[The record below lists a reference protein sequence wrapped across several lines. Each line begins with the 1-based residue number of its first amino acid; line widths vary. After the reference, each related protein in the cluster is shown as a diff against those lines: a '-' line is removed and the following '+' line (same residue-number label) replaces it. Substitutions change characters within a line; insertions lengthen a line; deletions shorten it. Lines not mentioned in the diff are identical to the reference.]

1 MIFLSPTSSS
11 ATWRGRFRPGAAA
24 ACLCLLALPAAA
36 ATVSGRVQLSDSRD
50 PAVRRKSDFSGVVL
64 SLEPLGAAA
73 APAPGRARMIQKD
86 KLFQPHVLAITT
98 GTVVDFPNYD
108 PIYHNAFS
116 NYDGQIFD
124 VGLYPPGTSRS
135 VRFSR
140 PGVVRVFCNIH
151 ESMSAVIV
159 VLETP
164 LFATTGSDGRFE
176 IKGVPHGEY
185 RLRVFHERATPKV
198 LELAGRPVNVGG
210 DPVVLPDIVVSES
223 GYLPV
228 PHKNKYGTEYLP
240 PPGDVGLYP
249 PPRK

>member
-1 MIFLSPTSSS
+1 LLF
-11 ATWRGRFRPGAAA
+11 
-24 ACLCLLALPAAA
+24 LLALPAAA
-36 ATVSGRVQLSDSRD
+36 ATVTGKVRLNDSRD
-50 PAVRRKSDFSGVVL
+50 PAVRRKSDYSGVVI
-64 SLEPLGAAA
+64 SLEPIGAAA
-73 APAPGRARMIQKD
+73 RAPAPGRAKMVQKD
-86 KLFQPHVLAITT
+86 KQFQPHVLAITT

-124 VGLYPPGTSRS
+124 VGLYPPGSSRS

-159 VLETP
+159 VLDTA
-164 LFATTGSDGRFE
+164 LFAATGPDGRFE
-176 IKGVPHGEY
+176 IQNVPPGQY
-185 RLRVFHERATPKV
+185 RLRVFHERAAPKV
-198 LELAGRPVNVGG
+198 LEAAGRIITVGQDG
-210 DPVVLPDIVVSES
+210 APLADILVSES

-228 PHKNKYGTEYLP
+228 PHRNKYGTEYVP

-249 PPRK
+249 PAKK